1 MPILATGY
9 GVALISLTSLPIGSM
24 ESTVISEL
32 LTVLLSLAA
41 IALTLFLVKRYYPV
55 VFPSSA
61 QFSFK
66 SPSLAIIAG
75 ILLIAPL
82 WFVTKEYIIYGLTS
96 LTGSPQLEPMTCST
110 QDLKEDLIA
119 GVHAVLLAPVLEE
132 LCFRQMAISPFNR
145 RGARITVVVIMA
157 VLFGILH
164 VRNFPVVFLDAMVFG
179 LLFVW
184 TKNIWYSVACHAGGN
199 LTAIFLEIYC
209 WSGLGRLQI
218 SGTPVILL
226 PDLPV
231 IIVSILL
238 AVAGL
243 FLIKRYSDT
252 SIQKQ

>member
-1 MPILATGY
+1 MNRLQAILKPFMPILATGY

-96 LTGSPQLEPMTCST
+96 LTGSPQLEPMTCSM
-110 QDLKEDLIA
+110 QDLKEDLI
-119 GVHAVLLAPVLEE
+119 
-132 LCFRQMAISPFNR
+132 
-145 RGARITVVVIMA
+145 
-157 VLFGILH
+157 
-164 VRNFPVVFLDAMVFG
+164 
-179 LLFVW
+179 
-184 TKNIWYSVACHAGGN
+184 AGGN

-243 FLIKRYSDT
+243 FLIKKGIPTHQSKSSRKP
-252 SIQKQ
+252 Q